1 MVKTAAISKP
11 SLLRLV
17 LLLALATTLLSVAIG
32 WQQNWAW
39 SAVLAALLGG
49 AIATLASAWFR
60 WRAFLEPRANGS
72 QAAKEL
78 TEGLTKDQAAEQ
90 EARRILASM
99 YQAAFMRVLLV
110 GTALALA
117 FKLGDQLNKPV
128 LLAVFIVI
136 SLLGVAYNSC
146 TSIERIKN
154 SES

>member
-60 WRAFLEPRANGS
+60 WRAFLEPRANKS
-72 QAAKEL
+72 AALQDLAEGMTMTKE
-78 TEGLTKDQAAEQ
+78 QIAEQ

-136 SLLGVAYNSC
+136 SLLGVTYNSWA
-146 TSIERIKN
+146 SGK
-154 SES
+154 S

>member
-60 WRAFLEPRANGS
+60 WRAFLEPRANKS
-72 QAAKEL
+72 AALQDLAEGMTMTKE
-78 TEGLTKDQAAEQ
+78 QIAEQ

-136 SLLGVAYNSC
+136 SLLGVAYNSWA
-146 TSIERIKN
+146 SGK
-154 SES
+154 S